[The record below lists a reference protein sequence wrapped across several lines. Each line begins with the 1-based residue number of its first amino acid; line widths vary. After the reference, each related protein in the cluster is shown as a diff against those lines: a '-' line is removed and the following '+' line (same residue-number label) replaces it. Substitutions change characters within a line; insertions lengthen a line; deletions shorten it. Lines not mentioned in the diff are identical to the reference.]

1 MITRGVNAGRMGKL
15 TEVKPGTFVLPK
27 RADVDLGDRQIE
39 IPSDLV
45 MAIGTDKPVIQ
56 IE

>member
-1 MITRGVNAGRMGKL
+1 MGKL
-15 TEVKPGTFVLPK
+15 TEVKSGTFVLPK

-39 IPSDLV
+39 IQSDLV

-56 IE
+56 IQ